1 MKAEQLP
8 KSYAKAIFEAAF
20 EKWIDALRQVQTAL
34 EADPQLVYALTDP
47 NRGVDDKRE
56 LVRSLLPEQPV
67 QEMENIVLLL
77 SGEGRLGMLGEI
89 LAEFERLVTSREQRV
104 TAIVTTA
111 VPLTEDEEEAMVER
125 LMGLYGSRLEFEFV
139 VEPEILGGVIVRV
152 GGKVVDDSVAGRFAA
167 LRERLG
173 VATR

>member
-1 MKAEQLP
+1 VKAEQLP